1 MSLKIFFYEL
11 KMEKQTKQK
20 QSKAKTTTKQT
31 SKENQTLTSMIL
43 YISNDLT
50 MRNLYKI
57 LFQIRNK
64 IKWCTI
70 YYHYLN
76 NTIKGMPTISRIY

>member
-11 KMEKQTKQK
+11 EMEKQTKQK
-20 QSKAKTTTKQT
+20 QSKAKTTTTKQT

-50 MRNLYKI
+50 MRNLSQKQLRFFI
-57 LFQIRNK
+57 
-64 IKWCTI
+64 
-70 YYHYLN
+70 
-76 NTIKGMPTISRIY
+76 

>member
-1 MSLKIFFYEL
+1 
-11 KMEKQTKQK
+11 MEKQTKQK
-20 QSKAKTTTKQT
+20 QSRAKTTTTKQT

-50 MRNLYKI
+50 IRNLSQNSLCFLYKI

-64 IKWCTI
+64 IK
-70 YYHYLN
+70 
-76 NTIKGMPTISRIY
+76 